1 MSRSFLNL
9 NYHLVFSTK
18 QREPWLQPD
27 LASRLYPYIGGIIR
41 KEDGCAMAIGGMP
54 DHLHILLSL
63 GVTVAIADTIRNI
76 KAISSGWI
84 HREYPALSEFAW
96 QRDYGLFSVSESR
109 VEIVKDYIHRQME
122 HHRTKSFQEEFV
134 EFLQKHRIAYELQ
147 YLWD

>member
-18 QREPWLQPD
+18 QRAPWLQPD
-27 LASRLYPYIGGIIR
+27 VASRLHPYLGGIIR
-41 KEDGCAMAIGGMP
+41 KDGGCPLAIGGMP

-63 GVTVAIADTIRNI
+63 GVTVPITDTIRNI

-84 HREYPALSEFAW
+84 HREFPAMPEFAW
-96 QRDYGLFSVSESR
+96 QRGYGLFTVSESR
-109 VEIVKDYIHRQME
+109 VEKVEAYIHRQAE

-134 EFLQKHRIAYELQ
+134 KLLQKHNIDHEPQ